1 MKKFLKEF
9 KEFAVKGNVMDLAV
23 AFVVG
28 GAFSKIVASL
38 VNDVIMPTIGM
49 ISGGIDLT
57 KLSIKVG
64 EVTLTYGN
72 FLQSIIDFVIIAFCI
87 FLTVKAMSVVVK
99 RKKKEAKP
107 NKEVQLLEEIRDLLK
122 K

>member
-1 MKKFLKEF
+1 MKNFLKEF
-9 KEFAVKGNVMDLAV
+9 KEFAVKGNVVDLAV
-23 AFVVG
+23 AVVVG
-28 GAFSKIVASL
+28 GAFSKIVTSL

-72 FLQSIIDFVIIAFCI
+72 FVQSIIDFIIIAFCI
-87 FLTVKAMSVVVK
+87 FLVVKAMSIVVK
-99 RKKKEAKP
+99 KKKKETKP